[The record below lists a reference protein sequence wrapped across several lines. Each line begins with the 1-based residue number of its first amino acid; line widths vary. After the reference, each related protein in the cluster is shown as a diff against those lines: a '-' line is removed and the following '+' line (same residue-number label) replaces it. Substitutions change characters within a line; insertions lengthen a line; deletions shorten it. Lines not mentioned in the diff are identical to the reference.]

1 MPQENLEPF
10 NGPAGSTARD
20 PEEGTAQ
27 RRRRRVKGNAG
38 SREKGLILAMALLG
52 VALTGLGTNAT
63 TPHFT
68 LAVLTTAQGAALLAG
83 ALVRVVRLLG
93 STERQ
98 QPTQP
103 PDAPSRIRTSG
114 H

>member
-1 MPQENLEPF
+1 MPQDNFQPF
-10 NGPAGSTARD
+10 HEAAGRTAN
-20 PEEGTAQ
+20 EEGPAQ
-27 RRRRRVKGNAG
+27 RRRCVKGNAG

-93 STERQ
+93 TTER
-98 QPTQP
+98 
-103 PDAPSRIRTSG
+103 R
-114 H
+114 